1 MPLLPDFTRQTRGY
15 LWRTMLTPHV
25 TEIKRGA
32 PHGQSTPRAVAHTSA
47 VAGIP
52 APKPPSRHGQS
63 AVGSVP
69 SVSASP
75 VAPLT
80 L

>member
-1 MPLLPDFTRQTRGY
+1 
-15 LWRTMLTPHV
+15 MLTPHV

-32 PHGQSTPRAVAHTSA
+32 PHGQGTPRALAHASA

-75 VAPLT
+75 AGAPT